1 MKLIKIVLILILISY
16 SVSSFSQ
23 TYQPLYTSYLE
34 IKKFISHE
42 FVFDSKSKLF
52 FQLQGFGGAPCL
64 TDSHSANT
72 YRFDADSYNYYK
84 PYNNFFERLI
94 CNDPF
99 MEQCWSEPVDIVS
112 ISNTDSNFIIS
123 HLQTE
128 GGGLVGNCVTP
139 IRSTKKSYDG
149 GLTHNF
155 ILQGLKINA
164 IEIDPSDDDI
174 IYAGSENNI
183 YKSTDRG
190 ISFSIISNVNSLTN
204 LLKVSPFNSSNVFTS
219 SASGMYI
226 STNGGAS
233 FSSLGI
239 PSFNQM
245 QFISNTSLIYGAG
258 NNGVYRSSDN
268 GLSWI
273 QISGINSVC
282 IETDPDNNSVIYI
295 GTNAGIY
302 RSLNNGQTFNQSGI
316 IFPLSNQIIGLVKD
330 PDSGDTLIVC
340 TKNGIYKVWDL
351 LTSVAGLN
359 NSAPEKY
366 FLMQNFPNPFNPST
380 VIRYSIPSIVRD
392 QMSDVKLIIYNNQG
406 KEIVTLVNGKQDP
419 GSYAVD
425 FNGEG
430 LPSGVYFYK
439 LEAGEYIETKRMM
452 LLK

>member
-1 MKLIKIVLILILISY
+1 MKILKKAILIIFLLSY

-23 TYQPLYTSYLE
+23 TYQPLYTNYLE

-42 FVFDSKSKLF
+42 FIFDSKSHVF
-52 FQLQGFGGAPCL
+52 FQLQQFGGAPCL
-64 TDSHSANT
+64 IDSHSANT
-72 YRFDADSYNYYK
+72 YILNTDNYNFYQ

-99 MEQCWSEPVDIVS
+99 MENCWSEPVDIVS

-123 HLQTE
+123 HMQTE

-139 IRSTKKSYDG
+139 IRSTKISYDG
-149 GLTHNF
+149 GLTYTF

-174 IYAGSENNI
+174 IYSGSENNI

-245 QFISNTSLIYGAG
+245 HFIANTPLIYGAG
-258 NNGVYRSSDN
+258 SNGVYRSSDN
-268 GLSWI
+268 GLNWI
-273 QISGINSVC
+273 RISGINSVC
-282 IETDPDNNSVIYI
+282 IETDPDNNSIIYI
-295 GTNAGIY
+295 GTNSGVY
-302 RSLNNGQTFNQSGI
+302 RSLNNGQTFNKSGI
-316 IFPLSNQIIGLVKD
+316 NFPLSNQIIGLVKD

-351 LTSVAGLN
+351 LTSVAVLN

-366 FLMQNFPNPFNPST
+366 FLSKNFPNPFNPVT
-380 VIRYSIPSIVRD
+380 NIEFGIIKQGFVALKI
-392 QMSDVKLIIYNNQG
+392 SDVLGN
-406 KEIVTLVNGKQDP
+406 EVTTLVNEMKSA
-419 GSYAVD
+419 GSYRYQLSAAD
-425 FNGEG
+425 YDM
-430 LPSGVYFYK
+430 PSGIYFYS
-439 LEAGEYIETKRMM
+439 LYIDGSLTDTKRMM